1 MKLINT
7 NTNHNT
13 QILQRPIPTNTI
25 YGIRYNNNNTVTY
38 YYIDRGGYTA
48 IKKGL
53 ERVPVYILTGT
64 KRHLKSNTNIPF
76 YRKQLAKNNPIVKFI
91 KTYINRNGIELTAA
105 AEEHYSVYYYGLMD
119 RKPGIGWVTPDN
131 KYNYIRG

>member
-1 MKLINT
+1 MKLINA
-7 NTNHNT
+7 NYNHNT

-25 YGIRYNNNNTVTY
+25 YGIHYNDNKTVTY
-38 YYIDRGGYTA
+38 YYVDRGGYTA

-64 KRHLKSNTNIPF
+64 KKHLANNTGIPF

-91 KTYINRNGIELTAA
+91 KTFLQRNNIELTAR
-105 AEEHYSVYYYGLMD
+105 AEEHYSMMYYDIME
-119 RKPGIGWVTPDN
+119 KMPSIGWVTPNN
-131 KYNYIRG
+131 KHNFIRG